1 MIHLTKKCIIYIIK
15 KRGKEMRYVSP
26 MSKIIA
32 QRLHEV
38 VLDGELGID
47 YTFAG
52 DRAKNI
58 ALRRKC
64 RALSWR
70 RRWAWCPGR

>member
-1 MIHLTKKCIIYIIK
+1 
-15 KRGKEMRYVSP
+15 

-47 YTFAG
+47 YTFAEIVL
-52 DRAKNI
+52 KILHFIENT
-58 ALRRKC
+58 K
-64 RALSWR
+64 
-70 RRWAWCPGR
+70 